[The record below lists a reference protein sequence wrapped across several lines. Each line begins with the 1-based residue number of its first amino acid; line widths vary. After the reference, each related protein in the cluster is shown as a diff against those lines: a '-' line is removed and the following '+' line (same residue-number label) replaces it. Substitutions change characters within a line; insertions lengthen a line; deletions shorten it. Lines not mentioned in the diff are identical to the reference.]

1 MGILGEILLALAIFL
16 GLIGLCLALDDPCS
30 GVSGCEP
37 IIDTQ
42 TEGRQMVVV
51 ALIIGVPA
59 AWMVYRG
66 REFLDDD

>member
-1 MGILGEILLALAIFL
+1 
-16 GLIGLCLALDDPCS
+16 
-30 GVSGCEP
+30 VSRVGRSVLRRQRGEP

-42 TEGRQMVVV
+42 TGGRQMVVV